1 MKVGTAIRHL
11 PLSCALSLREHRNLQ
26 NAMFCEEGVDQ
37 NLVMEIKFMLDSF
50 SRCLGMSHVGLS
62 SITKIL
68 SKMTT
73 DLKTN
78 YDAEMCTLLRC

>member
-1 MKVGTAIRHL
+1 
-11 PLSCALSLREHRNLQ
+11 
-26 NAMFCEEGVDQ
+26 MFCEESLGKNHVFFVCLTYEGVDQ